1 MSGRNHRMRH
11 LFTGTFLLIA
21 AGFFLPTLSAA
32 QLQDEQQKEQQA
44 HSPESQRLASP
55 CADAAP
61 KADAGGQSQ
70 FGGAQGDQQIP
81 GSISGSIVDGSGAA
95 VTGARVTL
103 TRKDQSPQQEV
114 RSGDDGEFSFAN
126 VAPGPFELT
135 VTAAGFGIR
144 AFSGILH
151 PGEICVA
158 PEMTLAVA
166 GNVTEVQVVLPRT
179 ELAEVQIKEEEKQ
192 RVLGFIPNFYVSYD
206 PDAVSLTSKQKF
218 ELAWKTSV
226 DPVTFGLVG
235 AIAGVQQALNSF
247 SGYGQG
253 AEGYGKRY
261 GANYA
266 DTVAGTF
273 IGGAIFP
280 SLLKQDPRYFYKGTG
295 STRYRMMYAIANAVI
310 CKGDNK
316 HWQPNYS
323 NILGSLAAGG
333 ISNLYYPA
341 KDRSGAGLTFENGLI
356 GIGATAAANLVQE
369 FLVRRLTPNLPNHN
383 PSKP

>member
-1 MSGRNHRMRH
+1 MNRRDHRVRH
-11 LFTGTFLLIA
+11 LFTGTFLILLA
-21 AGFFLPTLSAA
+21 LSFPSLGGAR
-32 QLQDEQQKEQQA
+32 QQDGQQKEQQTQSQGPQETQ
-44 HSPESQRLASP
+44 SPPAGARATASASAQSP
-55 CADAAP
+55 P
-61 KADAGGQSQ
+61 GGQASEPQ
-70 FGGAQGDQQIP
+70 MP
-81 GSISGSIVDGSGAA
+81 GSISGIIVDGSGAA

-103 TRKDQSPQQEV
+103 ARKGQSPDLEV
-114 RSGDDGEFSFAN
+114 RTDDDGNFSFDS

-135 VTAAGFGIR
+135 VTASGFATQKYTGV
-144 AFSGILH
+144 LH
-151 PGEICVA
+151 TGEICIV
-158 PEMTLAVA
+158 PQMTLAVA
-166 GNVTEVQVVLPRT
+166 SYVTEVQVVLPPA

-192 RVLGFIPNFYVSYD
+192 RVLGFIPNFYVSYV
-206 PDAVSLTSKQKF
+206 PDAVPLTAKQKF

-253 AEGYGKRY
+253 AQGYGKRY

-273 IGGAIFP
+273 IGGAILP

-295 STRYRMMYAIANAVI
+295 SVRFRMMYAIANAVI

-316 HWQPNYS
+316 RWQPNYS
-323 NILGSLAAGG
+323 NILGSFAAGG